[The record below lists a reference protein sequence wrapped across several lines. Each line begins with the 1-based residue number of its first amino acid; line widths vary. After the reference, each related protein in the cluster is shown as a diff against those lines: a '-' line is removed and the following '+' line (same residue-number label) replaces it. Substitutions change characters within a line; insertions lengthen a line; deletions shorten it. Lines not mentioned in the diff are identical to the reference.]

1 MGLVTSRRAFVF
13 RERSRASSCKRASSK
28 GYAGVNFLRRFD
40 AGLARGEAAIATVV
54 LLSLV
59 VVAAIQS
66 FLRNMADQ
74 GFGWANDALT
84 SMSWGDPFMEKAT
97 LWLAMF
103 GASLATY
110 YSKHIGIDVV
120 ARVVGPK
127 PRAAIR
133 GLTLVFAGATCFY
146 FARVVLAALLAKS
159 GRIPSE
165 WGVLDGFDTVHV
177 CQAGEQALADARMER
192 PGLFCALRGTLRGV
206 GLTVNTPTRAM
217 DLLVPAMF
225 LVIAVRFV
233 FKGLGAWARI
243 GSGGI
248 PDDELEGGSAHG
260 AEAEAGAEG

>member
-1 MGLVTSRRAFVF
+1 M
-13 RERSRASSCKRASSK
+13 
-28 GYAGVNFLRRFD
+28 NFLRRFD

-74 GFGWANDALT
+74 GFAWANDALS
-84 SMSWGDPFMEKAT
+84 SMAWGDPFMEKAT

-110 YSKHIGIDVV
+110 HSKHIGIDVV

-133 GLTLVFAGATCFY
+133 GITLVFAGVTCFY

-159 GRIPSE
+159 GRIPAE

-177 CQAGEQALADARMER
+177 CQASAEALSDARMDR
-192 PGLFCALRGTLRGV
+192 PGLFCSIRSTLRGL

-225 LVIAVRFV
+225 LVISVRFV
-233 FKGLGAWARI
+233 LKGFGAWVRI

-260 AEAEAGAEG
+260 TEGAEGAEG